1 MSLAAKASAIKAVLS
16 LPPSLTLIS
25 TLNAA
30 HVMMGMSPET
40 HTSLSQQADVLMATI
55 GCTVGADGAADAVA
69 PSSTPDLSFGSGTWH
84 QSTAAQA
91 VVNTTEAHSQAA
103 VAVADASMMTTE
115 LLLEVDIAD
124 AVVAEALRIGDEQT
138 AAVWKA
144 AEKRTAAAEQRAT
157 AAEQRAAAAEQRAA
171 AAVQRAIAAEERT
184 AEAERRVAAAH
195 CCGFQSPAE
204 TVGERRLLEQAELL
218 TAALDAE
225 ALRASSA
232 EKRAAAMEA
241 LLVAELQSVD
251 QDELEECHCA
261 MLGFREM
268 YNEERGWV

>member
-30 HVMMGMSPET
+30 HMMMGMSPET

-144 AEKRTAAAEQRAT
+144 AEKRTAAAEQRA
-157 AAEQRAAAAEQRAA
+157 AAAEQRAA